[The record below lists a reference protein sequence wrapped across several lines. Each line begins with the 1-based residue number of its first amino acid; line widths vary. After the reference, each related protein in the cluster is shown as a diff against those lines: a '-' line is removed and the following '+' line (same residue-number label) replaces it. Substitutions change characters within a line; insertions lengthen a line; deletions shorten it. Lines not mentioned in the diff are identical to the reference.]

1 MRDPDGHRT
10 DLLLPGMQI
19 IDIDDEPMM
28 CAVKPNANSNLWGL
42 PAPKSWVEEATNFTS
57 VEVTQTIDGSPMTA
71 ERYLA
76 EKKKEPEDSRAV

>member
-10 DLLLPGMQI
+10 ELLLPGMQI

-28 CAVKPNANSNLWGL
+28 CPVKSNASSNLWGCPRQRAGWKRQRIL
-42 PAPKSWVEEATNFTS
+42 PVW
-57 VEVTQTIDGSPMTA
+57 EVTQTIDGSPMTA

-76 EKKKEPEDSRAV
+76 EKKESADSRAV